1 MRLKTLKIQ
10 NFRAIRGDNNEIGF
24 DDNNI
29 IFLFGKNN
37 LGKSSVLRAYE
48 YFASPSKQALITDF
62 HHQEPKDCPI
72 IIEAVYLK
80 DATDEENFND
90 KGLNK
95 WVSKL
100 TGEVRVRKTW
110 SVPGTAAV
118 KETFDPEKDEYAKG
132 GFGGLDQILTNATPS
147 IIFIEAMPNIKDLTE
162 WLEKEIKNKLLKT
175 LKDNHEAEY
184 NAAIGA
190 FQKLQKK
197 VEDDDYL
204 GKICAGANANFAKTF
219 PELELK
225 IVTNPYKETDL
236 TKAFDKDFSIFIGD
250 KSSAQPVPEEVAVLA
265 DALETLEMLKEEQV
279 NASSAG
285 AETAS
290 TYRGRQFD
298 QHGHGLIRQAII
310 NLLGIFKETKTD
322 GKHVI
327 LFEEP
332 ELYLHPSNKRRFRE
346 ALYDLANQDCYQILC
361 VSHDPQL
368 IDLTKPHTSLAR
380 FVKNKD
386 GTTSIHQA
394 GHGLFD
400 SDDETKNRVQ
410 MLNRFD
416 PHVCES
422 FFADEVV
429 LVEGDTEAIVVR
441 DLLDRNFNASEIF
454 VLNTGSKNN
463 MPFFIKILS
472 HFKISQHVIHDSDE
486 RYLYKDG
493 VLSTNSDMSPRKN
506 SAWALNASIWGELS
520 AATAKGC
527 RAVRYVS
534 IRNFE
539 DAHSYTYDKL
549 LGKPLS
555 AYRYVSGINIED
567 TSIPIVKFVRCIA
580 GMETLEDEHTPDFLE
595 QNVKEPF

>member
-1 MRLKTLKIQ
+1 
-10 NFRAIRGDNNEIGF
+10 
-24 DDNNI
+24 NI

-37 LGKSSVLRAYE
+37 IGKSSILRAYE
-48 YFASPSKQALITDF
+48 YFASPNKQALITDF
-62 HHQEPKDCPI
+62 HHQDPKDSPI
-72 IIEAVYLK
+72 IIEAVYVK
-80 DATDEENFND
+80 DPTDDENFNS

-95 WVSKL
+95 WVSEV
-100 TGEVRVRKTW
+100 TGEVRFRKTW
-110 SVPGTAAV
+110 VSPNTAAS
-118 KETFDPEKDEYAKG
+118 KETFDPVQGEYVAG
-132 GFGGLDQILTNATPS
+132 GFGGLEQILTSATPS

-175 LKDNHEAEY
+175 LKDSHEAEY
-184 NAAIGA
+184 SAAINA
-190 FQKLQKK
+190 IQALQQK
-197 VEDDDYL
+197 VEGDDYL
-204 GKICAGANANFAKTF
+204 GRICAGANENFAKTF

-236 TKAFDKDFSIFIGD
+236 TKAIEKDFSIFIGD
-250 KSSAQPVPEEVAVLA
+250 KPSSRPVTVTEEIAVLA
-265 DALETLEMLKEEQV
+265 DALDTLEKLKEDQV
-279 NASSAG
+279 EVTD
-285 AETAS
+285 AEVEAEPA
-290 TYRGRQFD
+290 YRGRQFD

-310 NLLGIFKETKTD
+310 NLLGIFKETKAD
-322 GKHVI
+322 GKHII

-346 ALYDLANQDCYQILC
+346 ALYDLAGQNSYQILC

-368 IDLTKPHTSLAR
+368 IDLAKPHTSLAR
-380 FVKNKD
+380 FVKHKD

-400 SDDETKNRVQ
+400 SDEDTKNQVQ

-429 LVEGDTEAIVVR
+429 MVEGDTEAIVVR
-441 DLLDRNFNASEIF
+441 DILDRCFNKSEVF

-472 HFKISQHVIHDSDE
+472 HFKICQHVIHDSDE
-486 RYLYKDG
+486 RYLYTNG
-493 VLSTNSDMSPRKN
+493 VLSLNNDQTPRKN
-506 SAWALNASIWGELS
+506 SAWSLNTSIWNELVEARAS
-520 AATAKGC
+520 GC
-527 RAVRYVS
+527 TAVRYVS

-539 DAHSYTYDKL
+539 DTHGYVYDRS

-555 AYRYVSGINIED
+555 AFNYVRSIDVED
-567 TSIPIVKFVRCIA
+567 KKIPIVKFVHCIA
-580 GMETLEDEHTPDFLE
+580 GAGSLEEEHTPEFLDS
-595 QNVKEPF
+595 NVKEPF

>member
-10 NFRAIRGDNNEIGF
+10 NFRAVKGEENEVGF

-37 LGKSSVLRAYE
+37 IGKSSVLRAYE

-62 HHQEPKDCPI
+62 HHQEPKNCPI
-72 IIEAVYLK
+72 VIEAVYLK
-80 DATDEENFND
+80 DTTDEANFND

-95 WVSKL
+95 WVSEV
-100 TGEVRVRKTW
+100 TGEVRFRKTW
-110 SVPGTAAV
+110 TGPNMAAS
-118 KETFDPEKDEYAKG
+118 KETFDPIKSEYVAG
-132 GFGGLDQILTNATPS
+132 GFGGLEPILTSATPS

-162 WLEKEIKNKLLKT
+162 WLEKEIKTKLLKT
-175 LKDNHEAEY
+175 LRDNHETEY
-184 NAAIGA
+184 SAAIGA
-190 FQKLQKK
+190 IQALQQK
-197 VEDDDYL
+197 VEGDDYL
-204 GKICAGANANFAKTF
+204 GRICAGANENFAKTF
-219 PELELK
+219 PELELR

-236 TKAFDKDFSIFIGD
+236 TKAIEKDFSIFIGD
-250 KSSAQPVPEEVAVLA
+250 KPSSQPGTEEISVLA
-265 DALETLEMLKEEQV
+265 DALETLEKLNGGQV
-279 NASSAG
+279 EISD
-285 AETAS
+285 AEAEATS
-290 TYRGRQFD
+290 YYKGRQFD

-310 NLLGIFKETKTD
+310 NLLGIFKETKVD
-322 GKHVI
+322 GKHII

-346 ALYDLANQDCYQILC
+346 ALYDLASQNSYQILC

-400 SDDETKNRVQ
+400 SDNETKNRVQ

-441 DLLDRNFNASEIF
+441 DLLDRRFNKSEVF

-472 HFKISQHVIHDSDE
+472 HFKISQHIIHDSDE
-486 RYLYKDG
+486 RYLYKNG
-493 VLSTNSDMSPRKN
+493 ALLLNSDQSPRKN
-506 SAWALNASIWGELS
+506 SAWSLNTSIWNELIE
-520 AATAKGC
+520 AKANGC
-527 RAVRYVS
+527 TAVRYVS

-539 DAHSYTYDKL
+539 DTHGYIYDKA

-555 AYRYVSGINIED
+555 AFNYVRGVDLDDKN
-567 TSIPIVKFVRCIA
+567 IPIVKFVRCIA
-580 GMETLEDEHTPDFLE
+580 GGESLGEEHTPEFLDD
-595 QNVKEPF
+595 NVKEPF

>member
-10 NFRAIRGDNNEIGF
+10 NFRAVRGDKNEISF

-37 LGKSSVLRAYE
+37 IGKSSVLRAYE
-48 YFASPSKQALITDF
+48 YFASPSKQASITDF

-72 IIEAVYLK
+72 VIEAVYLK
-80 DATDEENFND
+80 DATDEANFND

-95 WVSKL
+95 WASKL
-100 TGEVRVRKTW
+100 TGEVRFRKTW
-110 SVPGTAAV
+110 SIPGAAAI
-118 KETFDPEKDEYAKG
+118 KETFDPERGEYVTG
-132 GFGGLDQILTNATPS
+132 GFGGLEPILTSATPS

-184 NAAIGA
+184 SAAIGA
-190 FQKLQKK
+190 IQTLQQK
-197 VEDDDYL
+197 VESDDYL
-204 GKICAGANANFAKTF
+204 GRICAGANANFAKTF
-219 PELELK
+219 PELELR

-236 TKAFDKDFSIFIGD
+236 TKAIEKDFSIFIGD
-250 KSSAQPVPEEVAVLA
+250 KASVAPATEEIAVLA
-265 DALETLEMLKEEQV
+265 DALETLEKLKEEQIED
-279 NASSAG
+279 ADAD
-285 AETAS
+285 AAPP
-290 TYRGRQFD
+290 YRGRQFD

-310 NLLGIFKETKTD
+310 NLLGIFKETKAD

-346 ALYDLANQDCYQILC
+346 ALYDLANESSYQILC

-380 FVKNKD
+380 FVKNQD
-386 GTTSIHQA
+386 GSTSIHQA

-400 SDDETKNRVQ
+400 RDEETKSRVQ

-441 DLLDRNFNASEIF
+441 DLLDRNFNRSEIF

-493 VLSTNSDMSPRKN
+493 ALQLKADKSPRNN
-506 SAWALNASIWGELS
+506 SAWTLNATIWNELS
-520 AATAKGC
+520 AAKAKGC

-539 DAHSYTYDKL
+539 DTHGYTHDNA

-555 AYRYVSGINIED
+555 AFNYVRGIDASD

-580 GMETLEDEHTPDFLE
+580 GVESLDNEHTPEFLE
-595 QNVKEPF
+595 QNVMEPF